1 MEELL
6 SNTIFYGYKDN
17 NPHTIFVSFNHQD
30 TQVIID
36 IEDDA
41 MAFNPLTDAPD
52 IDTESDLMDRPVGGL
67 GIHIVKRMVT
77 DIHYHRSDDDKKKS
91 KSLRSYHEH

>member
-1 MEELL
+1 M
-6 SNTIFYGYKDN
+6 
-17 NPHTIFVSFNHQD
+17 
-30 TQVIID
+30 IID

-41 MAFNPLTDAPD
+41 MAFNLLTDAPD

-77 DIHYHRSDDDKKKS
+77 DITTIDPMMTKTNS